1 MIMLSPKLYL
11 WEIDPTPLEEIM
23 FLECGCEFFVD
34 LKAFAEQKKL
44 LILENWQIHDE
55 HSLCA
60 YRIDKDRNFWVC
72 DRGMVNQIHPAR
84 WANLLHFILCFEL

>member
-1 MIMLSPKLYL
+1 MLSPKLYL
-11 WEIDPTPLEEIM
+11 WEIDPTPLEEKM
-23 FLECGCEFFVD
+23 FVDCGCEFFVD
-34 LKAFAEQKKL
+34 LKAFAKQKQL

-60 YRIDKDRNFWVC
+60 YTINDDRESWWC
-72 DRGMVNQIHPAR
+72 DRGKINRIHPEK

>member
-23 FLECGCEFFVD
+23 FIDCGCEFFVD
-34 LKAFAEQKKL
+34 LKSFAAEKKL

-60 YRIDKDRNFWVC
+60 YRISEDRRFWVC
-72 DRGMVNQIHPAR
+72 DRGMINQIHPAS

>member
-11 WEIDPTPLEEIM
+11 WQFWPTPQEEKM
-23 FLECGCEFFVD
+23 FVDCGCEFFDD
-34 LKAFAEQKKL
+34 LEDFAAQKKL

-60 YRIDKDRNFWVC
+60 YTICDDRKHWRC
-72 DRGMVNQIHPAR
+72 DRGILNKIHESR
-84 WANLLHFILCFEL
+84 WQNLLHFILCFEL

>member
-11 WEIDPTPLEEIM
+11 WEINLTPSEEKM
-23 FLECGCEFFVD
+23 LVDCGCEFFVD
-34 LKAFAEQKKL
+34 LKSFAAQKKL

-60 YRIDKDRNFWVC
+60 YKISDDRKSWTC
-72 DRGMVNQIHPAR
+72 DRGMINPIHPTR